1 MSTRVA
7 RDPARQSGESA
18 ASSQSAPATARAE
31 TARSARSWAIGLVGA
46 AVSGLF
52 GFVLAVVITRGYG
65 SVGAGA
71 FFTSIG
77 VVTVATAI
85 CTLGAE
91 TGLLWALPRRRRG
104 ADGDA
109 AQVLPV
115 ALTPPLVVSLIV
127 ALGGVF
133 AAERLAPRLLDSSG
147 AAGSALLA
155 VSFAALPVV
164 VLMTLLLAA
173 LRSVRPIGTYV
184 AVQFFLLPIG
194 RPALV
199 GGVALFGGGVVLGM
213 AGWLLPAGVALL
225 ACAVLVGRALAIGR
239 GVRLRPAR
247 EDWPWFWRFAL
258 PRAASAAIDAGSMWV
273 GVLMTAALASQAD
286 AGVFGAVGRYVLA
299 GQLAMQGLR
308 VAVTPQLSR
317 LLAAGRRAEAA
328 QVHRQMTTWSLVLS
342 LPVYL
347 LLAIFGL
354 GFLQLFGP
362 EFTAGATAM
371 AVLAIAM
378 VVNIVVGNVQSL
390 LLMAGRSGL
399 HLLATLANVMVNL
412 TLGVALIP
420 SHGAVG
426 AAVAWGTGIVVENVL
441 AAIAAWRVVG
451 HPLLTLRMA
460 RVAGVVGGAVGAASA
475 LAVIIAGRSVA
486 GLAVALGTLSLTS
499 VSYLTIPS
507 SRRQLWDILR
517 KIREGRQV

>member
-1 MSTRVA
+1 RRRHLRSLPTRRSSDLGHRESERVDHGERRGVSTRVA

-31 TARSARSWAIGLVGA
+31 TARSARSGAIGLVGA

-85 CTLGAE
+85 CTLGAG

-173 LRSVRPIGTYV
+173 LRS
-184 AVQFFLLPIG
+184 
-194 RPALV
+194 
-199 GGVALFGGGVVLGM
+199 
-213 AGWLLPAGVALL
+213 
-225 ACAVLVGRALAIGR
+225 
-239 GVRLRPAR
+239 
-247 EDWPWFWRFAL
+247 
-258 PRAASAAIDAGSMWV
+258 
-273 GVLMTAALASQAD
+273 
-286 AGVFGAVGRYVLA
+286 
-299 GQLAMQGLR
+299 
-308 VAVTPQLSR
+308 
-317 LLAAGRRAEAA
+317 
-328 QVHRQMTTWSLVLS
+328 
-342 LPVYL
+342 
-347 LLAIFGL
+347 
-354 GFLQLFGP
+354 
-362 EFTAGATAM
+362 
-371 AVLAIAM
+371 
-378 VVNIVVGNVQSL
+378 
-390 LLMAGRSGL
+390 
-399 HLLATLANVMVNL
+399 
-412 TLGVALIP
+412 
-420 SHGAVG
+420 
-426 AAVAWGTGIVVENVL
+426 
-441 AAIAAWRVVG
+441 
-451 HPLLTLRMA
+451 
-460 RVAGVVGGAVGAASA
+460 
-475 LAVIIAGRSVA
+475 
-486 GLAVALGTLSLTS
+486 
-499 VSYLTIPS
+499 
-507 SRRQLWDILR
+507 
-517 KIREGRQV
+517 